1 MGIRLGPLLLAA
13 MILLATI
20 PADLVPLLY
29 PAGASGLT
37 VTGTQVIENQTV
49 HVSGSVVVEPGG
61 TLRLRNATLVINESS
76 NCQYSITVKEGG
88 TLILEGGS
96 KITTNSSQGYQ
107 ILVNGTLNVTDSTLE
122 YLGGCNP
129 GILAR
134 GPSPLLYFKNALIKY
149 TGSSINVIQVSGD
162 EDSDPTT
169 LARLEVH
176 GLRFQSLTGYAI
188 YNLFY
193 ISGDTVFNINRL
205 DTSHPSVSISSYDV
219 NVNYGNNARSNAT
232 TLYIRNSWIHKLYY
246 RADNKATDLEIT
258 NLTVESYTDIN
269 GFQWSDHTNATITR
283 SELNGTVKLTYLN
296 AHISSTRFGNGR
308 LEVRD
313 CNLTMDS
320 VNITNPQAS
329 LGDPFKITQS
339 LYVTST
345 IDINRL
351 LIEGV
356 ANSGTYLRNGI
367 YIYSESIPSRTA
379 SRITI
384 ANLQIQPA
392 PGEKVVGVYIDKN
405 SGTPITIRDS
415 KLPGI
420 AFGYYRDASYNSMN
434 LYLDNVTT
442 LDNKPIVIIR
452 DANGVTVTGSYG
464 QVLIYNSSNIVVD
477 GVSFTTGV
485 PGPIAVSH
493 SDSITIR
500 GVTITRDSYLYG
512 IKVFDARTV
521 SIEDV
526 TVNGSITFPKL
537 LGVEVNNATVH
548 IRDSRLEGS
557 RLINIDYG
565 GSVTVNNSTLRST
578 DPDVLVKAISL
589 VRHSNLW
596 INGSVVESEAVTIY
610 SWIPSSTESACDNV
624 TVTYSRLESSQKVI
638 DVAYHGEVR
647 ILHSSIS
654 RRAGSTSTDSLLRFY
669 PSWGSR
675 DLIIRGSNI
684 TNNGVEVGSL
694 IYTTGSYNMHIEDN
708 RIIGPGKMGID
719 ISFFS
724 NSSGVE
730 AVIARNTF
738 EGQTISIHIANSIG
752 VQAVNNTIYSRPG
765 YPGGILIDGVSYSYL
780 DRARHA
786 ITGNTIDGKPIVY
799 VYDATTTITSASQV
813 IALNARVTINGLTMD
828 SRPGLIQ
835 AYTSKI
841 TINNSVINVRDY
853 LSRAD
858 SYGYYPVIRDWL
870 DSHIEFVNSRIE
882 SNSQYVTVIYLSS
895 SSDNEDH
902 STLVFNGA
910 NITGSAYRFLYSSR
924 TSSLPRLYISNS
936 IITIN
941 GTNPTLNNF
950 YLAFIDQLEIRDT
963 EINTTVYNVLDI
975 DDGNRVLMKNV
986 SVHSPQPGTIITNYA
1001 FDLRSIYSLTLSRVE
1016 FIDTRG
1022 IYLVDT
1028 HVFYAREMNIST
1040 SDRGA
1045 GALFT
1050 IWSSDTV
1057 FDQPRIT
1064 HTKDTI
1070 LDVRSGTTNVISPI
1084 LDETTWTNTD
1094 PVSGWAV
1101 FQANGGNL
1109 RIAGLNAT
1117 GIGGEPLRI
1126 TGGTL
1131 TVHESVVSRNP
1142 GYGLTVRGGTA
1153 NVTDN
1158 YWGGSDGPNVTTLGA
1173 DATDP
1178 EEIYYSSGIGSLTYS
1193 PYLGAP
1199 PSDSTPPAINVT
1211 APSDGVDVRGLIDV
1225 NFTYSD
1231 DYGVMVVMVFLNDSI
1246 AGVAYPPAGTVGV
1259 DTSKFPDGYY
1269 NLRVVALD
1277 WAGNRAERVIGINV
1291 KNYHPSARILEPE
1304 NGALVSGRV
1313 DVRVYVYDDNLK
1325 NWTLKVDGTSIW
1337 SGYTTGYFT
1346 VSWDS
1351 SRVADGSHTLT
1362 LEAWDLDGNYDSDSI
1377 TLTVDNTAPALTV
1390 TGPANNS
1397 VVSGDLSL
1405 GFTASEVHPD
1415 SYMVYLNGTL
1425 IEQGALSSGTHT
1437 ITVATTDYADG
1448 TYNITII
1455 ANDTA
1460 GNRASEWRIY
1470 KFDNTRPSVSITEPS
1485 DGDQVAGTVT
1495 ITVDAS
1501 DANGI
1506 AWVAIYINGTLVSNQ
1521 TGPGPY
1527 TYDWNTTREPP
1538 GSYTIQAVAA
1548 DPAGNTKTDSVNV
1561 LVNPTPVPE
1570 PGYTPLAALLAIAT
1584 LLVAYTRRKRP

>member
-1 MGIRLGPLLLAA
+1 MSIRLGPLLLAA

-20 PADLVPLLY
+20 PADLPPLLY
-29 PAGASGLT
+29 HAGASGLT

-61 TLRLRNATLVINESS
+61 TLRLRNATLVIDESS
-76 NCQYSITVKEGG
+76 NCQFNITVKEGG

-107 ILVNGTLNVTDSTLE
+107 VLVQGKLNVTDSTLE

-129 GILAR
+129 GIQAS
-134 GPSPLLYFKNALIKY
+134 GPQPYLYFKNALIKY
-149 TGSSINVIQVSGD
+149 TGSYLNVVNIAGD
-162 EDSDPTT
+162 EDSDPAT
-169 LARLEVH
+169 LARLEVY
-176 GLRFQSLTGYAI
+176 GLRLQSLTGQVI

-193 ISGDTVFNINRL
+193 ISGDTIFNINRL
-205 DTSHPSVSISSYDV
+205 DASHPSVSVISYDV
-219 NVNYGNNARSNAT
+219 NVNYGSNARSNAT
-232 TLYIRNSWIHKLYY
+232 TLYIRDSWMHKFYY

-269 GFQWSDHTNATITR
+269 GLQLSDHTNATITR

-296 AHISSTRFGNGR
+296 ARISNTVFGNGR

-329 LGDPFKITQS
+329 LGDPFKITQGF
-339 LYVTST
+339 YVTST
-345 IDINRL
+345 IDINKL

-356 ANSGTYLRNGI
+356 ANSGTSLRNGI
-367 YIYSESIPSRTA
+367 YIYSDSMPSRTA

-405 SGTPITIRDS
+405 IGTPITIRDS

-452 DANGVTVTGSYG
+452 DANGATVTGSYG

-512 IKVFDARTV
+512 IKVFDAGTV
-521 SIEDV
+521 SIESV
-526 TVNGSITFPKL
+526 TINGSITFPKL
-537 LGVEVNNATVH
+537 LGVEVKNATVH
-548 IRDSRLEGS
+548 ISDSRLEGS

-565 GSVTVNNSTLRST
+565 GNVTVNNSTLRST
-578 DPDVLVKAISL
+578 DPDIFVKAISL

-654 RRAGSTSTDSLLRFY
+654 RRAGSTSTDSLLRLY
-669 PSWGSR
+669 PSWESR
-675 DLIIRGSNI
+675 DLIIRDSNI

-708 RIIGPGKMGID
+708 RITGPGKIGID
-719 ISFFS
+719 ISSFS

-738 EGQTISIHIANSIG
+738 DGQTISIHIANSIG

-765 YPGGILIDGVSYSYL
+765 YPGGILIDGVSYSNL
-780 DRARHA
+780 DHARHA

-799 VYDATTTITSASQV
+799 VHDATTTITSASQV
-813 IALNARVTINGLTMD
+813 IALNAKVTINGLTMD

-853 LSRAD
+853 LSNAD

-895 SSDNEDH
+895 DIEDH
-902 STLVFNGA
+902 SALAFNGA
-910 NITGSAYRFLYSSR
+910 NITGRAYRFLYSSR
-924 TSSLPRLYISNS
+924 TSSLPRLYITNS

-941 GTNPTLNNF
+941 GTNPTPNNF

-963 EINTTVYNVLDI
+963 EINTTVYNVLGLGS
-975 DDGNRVLMKNV
+975 GNRVLMKNV

-1016 FIDTRG
+1016 FTDTRG
-1022 IYLVDT
+1022 IYLSNI
-1028 HVFYAREMNIST
+1028 HVFYAGEMNIST

-1064 HTKDTI
+1064 HTKDTV

-1109 RIAGLNAT
+1109 RVAGLNAT

-1126 TGGTL
+1126 TSGTL
-1131 TVHESVVSRNP
+1131 TVHEAVISRNP

-1173 DATDP
+1173 DSVDP

-1199 PSDSTPPAINVT
+1199 PSDSTLPTIDVT
-1211 APSDGVDVRGLIDV
+1211 APGDGDDVHGLIDV

-1246 AGVAYPPAGTVGV
+1246 AGVAYPPAGTIEI

-1304 NGALVSGRV
+1304 NGVLVGGWV
-1313 DVRVYVYDDNLK
+1313 DMRVYVYDDNLK
-1325 NWTLKVDGTSIW
+1325 NWTLKVDGTTIRT
-1337 SGYTTGYFT
+1337 GYSTGYFT

-1351 SRVADGSHTLT
+1351 SRVSDGSHTLT

-1397 VVSGDLSL
+1397 IVAGDLSL
-1405 GFTASEVHPD
+1405 GFTASEEHPD

-1437 ITVATTDYADG
+1437 ITVATTSYADG

-1455 ANDTA
+1455 ANDTV
-1460 GNRASEWRIY
+1460 GNRGGVWRIY
-1470 KFDNTRPSVSITEPS
+1470 KFDNTKPNVSITNPG
-1485 DGDQVAGTVT
+1485 DGEQVIGTVT
-1495 ITVDAS
+1495 ITVDAG

-1527 TYDWNTTREPP
+1527 TYDWNTTRESP
-1538 GSYTIQAVAA
+1538 GTYTIEAVAV
-1548 DPAGNTKTDSVNV
+1548 DPAGNTESDSVNV

-1570 PGYTPLAALLAIAT
+1570 PGYASLVALLTIITLLAA
-1584 LLVAYTRRKRP
+1584 YMRGRRS